1 MRRNARVNDRRS
13 LEIDP
18 RPRSIE
24 GKSAIRVEFRKGTVA
39 NPSAERWPTLAG
51 PALEYL
57 GEPRTD
63 PVGR

>member
-1 MRRNARVNDRRS
+1 MRRNARVNDLRS
-13 LEIDP
+13 LESVP
-18 RPRSIE
+18 PRSIE
-24 GKSAIRVEFRKGTVA
+24 GKSAIRVEFRKGTAA